1 MPGSELPQELVDII
15 INELQNDT
23 AALQACS
30 LVCLSWVPTSQR
42 HLFRFISL
50 APSYHKRGT
59 HAAFL
64 SKFHALLATS
74 PHLSHNVR
82 TLELDPSRTAEID
95 IEPFF
100 THLQR
105 LQEIRIVDFEEA
117 PMFPFER
124 RLPFHALLTLP
135 NVTRLKIGP
144 GAWYLGDVL
153 PCLRN
158 GGRLKDIA
166 FQDVIFEGY
175 EACSTLMRLPEI
187 HLESLRIDRGFVG
200 LLGDL
205 HEIPGMDLRR
215 LKRLEVLMGV
225 RNAQTSVRWRNRFPI
240 RTVQDVLKGIEGTLE
255 HLSLDVFLDEPLY
268 NVVDISCLR
277 SLSIHIRWYVS
288 ESNPRVWLDWI
299 TASLRGIKKP
309 SVMEVVTL
317 RITTYADDVVPDFAS
332 EWECL
337 DELLARPVMARL
349 QRVDIVQDSEVAV
362 TSIPTWRCLENRGVA
377 VSHTNSCRE

>member
-1 MPGSELPQELVDII
+1 MPGSELPQELVDIV
-15 INELQNDT
+15 INELQNDA
-23 AALQACS
+23 AALRACS
-30 LVCLSWVPTSQR
+30 LVCRSWVPTSQQ
-42 HLFRFISL
+42 HLFRYISL

-59 HAAFL
+59 HSAFL

-74 PHLSHNVR
+74 PHLSQNVR

-100 THLQR
+100 THLRR
-105 LQEIRIVDFEEA
+105 LEEIRIVDFEEA

-124 RLPFHALLTLP
+124 RLPFHSLLTLP

-175 EACSTLMRLPEI
+175 EACATLLRLTEI

-205 HEIPGMDLRR
+205 NEIPGMDLRK
-215 LKRLEVLMGV
+215 LKKLEVLMGV

-240 RTVQDVLKGIEGTLE
+240 GTIQDVLKGIEGTLE
-255 HLSLDVFLDEPLY
+255 HLSLDVFLNEPLH
-268 NVVDISCLR
+268 NVVDIARLR

-288 ESNPRVWLDWI
+288 ELNPRIWLDWI
-299 TASLRGIKKP
+299 IASLRGIKKP
-309 SVMEVVTL
+309 SMMEVVTL
-317 RITTYADDVVPDFAS
+317 RITTYTDDAVPDFAS
-332 EWECL
+332 DWACL
-337 DELLARPVMARL
+337 DELLARPVMAQLR
-349 QRVDIVQDSEVAV
+349 RVDIVHDSEVAV
-362 TSIPTWRCLENRGVA
+362 TSRPTWVCLKKKGVL
-377 VSHTNSCRE
+377 VNSC